1 MFRGF
6 AIRLT
11 VAAVAGATTIG
22 AGLAVS
28 ATAADAATSHVVK
41 YSCKVPVVGTQAV
54 TAKVT
59 LTAPAKTTAGKTVK
73 LSVQVQPTG
82 LPAVAVTNLT
92 VNSTLTET
100 GAQKGTVKLTEF
112 LAKANS
118 GNLKLTLTGRLKL
131 TKAGTVRLTA
141 GSTVTFS
148 LTSSLIGKATLSC
161 RATSSL
167 PVLGSISVGKAPRPG
182 QHVNHVAPAARTRS

>member
-1 MFRGF
+1 M
-6 AIRLT
+6 
-11 VAAVAGATTIG
+11 G
-22 AGLAVS
+22 AGLAVGT
-28 ATAADAATSHVVK
+28 TAADAATAHVVK

-92 VNSTLTET
+92 VNSTLTES
-100 GAQKGTVKLTEF
+100 GAQKGSVKVTEF
-112 LAKANS
+112 LPKANS
-118 GNLKLTLTGRLKL
+118 GNLKPSLTGRLTL

-167 PVLGSISVGKAPRPG
+167 PVLGSISVGKAPHHG
-182 QHVNHVAPAARTRS
+182 QYGSPVAVPARTRG